1 MVFLL
6 FLVPGR
12 KQTIFINCINFEKY
26 FAFLSLGDVT
36 HCDALSLPMRAC
48 RNAASDDKKKN
59 KIGSKEPILILLCF
73 RPDTI

>member
-12 KQTIFINCINFEKY
+12 KQTIFINCVNFEMY
-26 FAFLSLGDVT
+26 FVFLSLE
-36 HCDALSLPMRAC
+36 DAL
-48 RNAASDDKKKN
+48 ASDDKKKI